1 MNSNRFVLLAVAFLL
16 TILAAC
22 GGGGGGT
29 SSNIPGV
36 WLGSVA
42 LIEDSCGNV
51 PLNEQYLSFVHLVNQ
66 SGTAVTID
74 NGAQS
79 FAGTT
84 TAEDAFLVSG
94 TRPSKAAGC
103 SETISWRYEKITET
117 QAPFVV
123 RKSKLDCAGGN
134 TCTNTWTGSASHP
147 IDFGSNPIPL
157 YEGAASDAPQAV
169 TTGIDE
175 AGPDAAV

>member
-123 RKSKLDCAGGN
+123 R
-134 TCTNTWTGSASHP
+134 NTWTGSASHP